1 MKSYNILST
10 YLNYK
15 ECVSTHS
22 DIFVKHDI
30 GLFSSEINLD
40 GENKI
45 VNINNGIL
53 MPVLSYASLSG
64 DDFTLKMSNSGFRLW
79 LRDDTVARKVLD
91 TNITEEWFFQLST
104 IHDFGSLRYSDI
116 EFLKDIFN
124 NLCTGE

>member
-1 MKSYNILST
+1 MLSK
-10 YLNYK
+10 YLENN

-22 DIFVKHDI
+22 DIYVKPDV
-30 GLFSSEINLD
+30 GLFSSEITLD

-45 VNINNGIL
+45 ININSGIL
-53 MPVLSYASLSG
+53 MPTLSYASLSG
-64 DDFTLKMSNSGFRLW
+64 DDFSLKISKSGLKFW
-79 LRDDTVARKVLD
+79 LRDDTVARLILD

-116 EFLKDIFN
+116 EFVKDVFN

>member
-1 MKSYNILST
+1 MLSK
-10 YLNYK
+10 YLENN

-22 DIFVKHDI
+22 DISVNPDV
-30 GLFSSEINLD
+30 GLFSYEITLN

-45 VNINNGIL
+45 LNINNGIL
-53 MPVLSYASLSG
+53 MPILSHAALSG
-64 DDFTLKMSNSGFRLW
+64 DDFSLKMSESGLRFW
-79 LRDDTVARKVLD
+79 LRDDTVARKIFD

-116 EFLKDIFN
+116 EFVIDVFK